1 MLVPGLSV
9 RRSTLRLLLLVSFYS
24 TFILLGAAIFSAIEN
39 PEEAERVNDLRKS
52 RSEFLQRHPSV
63 TGKFLVI
70 LLHFRTVDNAL
81 AVWGMRLIA
90 FSGLKP
96 QQDRDTFSSSTHCDK
111 RSKRMVFLSR

>member
-63 TGKFLVI
+63 TGKFLAI
-70 LLHFRTVDNAL
+70 LLHFITVDNWFITVSCCLGNAAYCL
-81 AVWGMRLIA
+81 FGVEA
-90 FSGLKP
+90 
-96 QQDRDTFSSSTHCDK
+96 STG
-111 RSKRMVFLSR
+111 